1 MQIYSTEEINGLFMK
16 CFTLNINNFNAILF
30 GFSAS
35 ERVLFGV
42 FFMF

>member
-1 MQIYSTEEINGLFMK
+1 MQIYSTEETNGLFMK
-16 CFTLNINNFNAILF
+16 CFTVNINNFIVILF

-35 ERVLFGV
+35 ERILFGG